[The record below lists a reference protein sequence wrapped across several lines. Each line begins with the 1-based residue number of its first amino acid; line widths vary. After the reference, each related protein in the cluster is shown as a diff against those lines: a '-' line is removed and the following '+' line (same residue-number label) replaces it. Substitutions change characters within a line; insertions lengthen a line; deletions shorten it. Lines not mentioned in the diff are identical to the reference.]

1 MIMRHPLRRP
11 DTARQIASAP
21 REGFVL
27 VAVLLVV
34 VVLALAAYQ
43 FSESMA
49 AEYAASDSYARVGQ
63 ARAIAKS
70 AIDYSMVM
78 LSNPDTFASTLGGNP
93 IDNPTAFQ
101 HIIVQD
107 SDKPRFRG
115 AFDIVAP
122 YDYDSIQAGMTS
134 YRYGVIDESS
144 KININALFKL
154 DSSGQ
159 TLINFL
165 MTLPNMT
172 EDVANSIADWI
183 DPDDDTRDNGAESDY
198 YSGLSPAYQAKNGP
212 LDSIEELL
220 LVKGVTPQLLFGNDQ
235 NRNGMLDPGEA
246 DGAALDLGWSAFI
259 TVFSREQNVS
269 SKNIARINVNSSDLS
284 ALIDQLSSAVG
295 EDMAVYIVGY
305 RLFSGG
311 GGSSGSSSGSSS
323 GTGSGGGA
331 TGGAGG
337 PIAGGGGGRAGGMA
351 ATGGAA
357 AGGRAGGGGAGGT
370 GAGGAGAGAAGGGRA
385 AAMSAGAAGGGSQ
398 ASMGVNRMTMATGQ
412 GGMSLSQMSM
422 NGKTITMT
430 ATASGAG
437 GGSSGGGGSTGGTIN
452 ASGPM
457 TRAQLGDLTNPST
470 QPTSI
475 SSLYGLINSTVTVPG
490 QNGQPST
497 VYSSP
502 LNNKDSLASTL
513 PLMLDQLTTQGT
525 SEIPA
530 RLNINTASQVLL
542 AGLPGLTPADVET
555 IVSQRPDYTGG
566 ASADPLYATPAWLV
580 TQANFPAST
589 MQGLDRYI
597 TASTQVFR
605 VQGLGYFDGGG
616 PTARVEAVVDTN
628 AGRPRLMYWR
638 DLTELGKGYTP
649 QPVQ

>member
-11 DTARQIASAP
+11 DIALRPAPAP

-49 AEYAASDSYARVGQ
+49 AEYAASDSFARVGQ
-63 ARAIAKS
+63 ARAVAKS
-70 AIDYSMVM
+70 AIDYAMVM
-78 LSNPDTFASTLGGNP
+78 LSNPDTFSSTLGGNP
-93 IDNPTAFQ
+93 IDNQTAFQ
-101 HIIVQD
+101 HIVVQN

-115 AFDIVAP
+115 AFDIIAP

-134 YRYGVIDESS
+134 YRYGVTDEAS

-159 TLINFL
+159 TLVNFL

-172 EDVANSIADWI
+172 EDVANSIVDWI
-183 DPDDDTRDNGAESDY
+183 DPDDDTRDSGAESDY
-198 YSGLSPAYQAKNGP
+198 YSSLSPPYQAKNGP

-220 LVKGVTPQLLFGNDQ
+220 LVKGVTPQMLFGNDQ

-259 TVFSREQNVS
+259 TVFSREQNIS

-284 ALIDQLSSAVG
+284 ALIDQLSNAVG
-295 EDMAVYIVGY
+295 EDMAVYIIGY
-305 RLFSGG
+305 RLFSGAG
-311 GGSSGSSSGSSS
+311 ASSSSGGSSGSG
-323 GTGSGGGA
+323 GGGGGA
-331 TGGAGG
+331 TGGGG
-337 PIAGGGGGRAGGMA
+337 TPIAGGTGGRAAGGMTAMGGASGGGRAGGGSGG
-351 ATGGAA
+351 GGAG
-357 AGGRAGGGGAGGT
+357 AGGRAGGGGA
-370 GAGGAGAGAAGGGRA
+370 AGGAAPGGGGAAGGGRA
-385 AAMSAGAAGGGSQ
+385 TGGSQ
-398 ASMGVNRMTMATGQ
+398 ASMAMSQGAAATRTFTLSATGQ
-412 GGMSLSQMSM
+412 MSVS
-422 NGKTITMT
+422 
-430 ATASGAG
+430 
-437 GGSSGGGGSTGGTIN
+437 SSGGGGASSTPAATV
-452 ASGPM
+452 ASGPL
-457 TRAQLGDLTNPST
+457 TRQQLGDLTNPTS

-475 SSLYGLINSTVTVPG
+475 SSLYSLINSTVNVPG
-490 QNGQPST
+490 QNGQST
-497 VYSSP
+497 TYSSP
-502 LNNKDSLASTL
+502 LNNKETLATTL

-542 AGLPGLTPADVET
+542 SALPGLSAADVET

-566 ASADPLYATPAWLV
+566 ASADPTYSTPAWLM

-597 TASTQVFR
+597 TASSQVYR
-605 VQGLGYFDGGG
+605 VQALGYFDGGG
-616 PTARVEAVVDTN
+616 PTARVEGIVDTN